1 MKKGIKITSAIMA
14 LILILSSVI
23 FFPVSAAETGEDNC
37 LIGASNSYTMHTGQ
51 SMYMYMELKYTN
63 VFYENITT
71 SNPDIVDV
79 KGDGKGGM
87 NIYAKK

>member
-23 FFPVSAAETGEDNC
+23 IFPASAAETGEDNC

-79 KGDGKGGM
+79 KGDGKGGTPCDL
-87 NIYAKK
+87 